1 MVTEQATSAEP
12 ETSRQAAGKVADLR
26 RVFSA
31 LITPMRADESVD
43 HDVLGALVDHQLG
56 RGVEGFYCCGSSGEA
71 LLLSLDE
78 RRAVV
83 RTVLDAAAGRV
94 PVIAHVGTIRTADAV
109 ALARDAQDAG
119 AAAVSMIPPY
129 YYAFSPQEVNAYY
142 EAVLAGCELPV
153 VVYNIPQFTGVSF
166 GKANSAALFAE
177 DRVIG
182 LKHTEHNLYSLE
194 RLRSAYPDKVFF
206 NGFDEVF
213 LWALA
218 AGATATVG
226 TTVNIQP
233 ELFLALRAAYTAGD
247 LATATRLQTQI
258 NHVIETLVAHGVFT
272 ATKYVVSLQGYPTTG
287 CRAPFRPLDAE
298 DRRALDALHDQMT
311 EFAETL

>member
-1 MVTEQATSAEP
+1 MVTTD
-12 ETSRQAAGKVADLR
+12 RLR
-26 RVFSA
+26 GVFSA
-31 LITPMRADESVD
+31 IVTPTRADESID
-43 HDVLGALVDHQLG
+43 YDVLAQLVDGQLA
-56 RGVEGFYCCGSSGEA
+56 RGVEGFYCCGSSGEGP
-71 LLLSLDE
+71 LLSIEE
-78 RRAVV
+78 RQRVV
-83 RTVLDAAAGRV
+83 RTVVRSADGRV
-94 PVIAHVGTIRTADAV
+94 PVIAHVGSPRTADAV
-109 ALARDAQDAG
+109 ALAR
-119 AAAVSMIPPY
+119 AAAEDGADAVSAVPPY
-129 YYAFSPQEVNAYY
+129 YYNYGQEEIESYY
-142 EAVLAGCELPV
+142 RALLAASDLPV
-153 VVYNIPQFTGVSF
+153 ILYNIPQFTGVSF

-213 LWALA
+213 LSALA